1 MAIWL
6 LPGSMEYTA
15 FCENFTISSFW
26 QFSRHKST
34 VISFVMLA
42 GYCFSSIFLLY
53 IISPV
58 AASISIADCASRARD
73 SAQEVVFSVV
83 TAPKAEKENINV

>member
-1 MAIWL
+1 
-6 LPGSMEYTA
+6 
-15 FCENFTISSFW
+15 
-26 QFSRHKST
+26 
-34 VISFVMLA
+34 MLA

-58 AASISIADCASRARD
+58 AASISIADCASRARGFG
-73 SAQEVVFSVV
+73 AGRLFFSVV